1 MNAPTIDR
9 GENLPALAKSPKQV
23 YYKGFTTARKLLYP
37 TKCRSNTVAKL
48 GNLLTYSYEKD
59 DL

>member
-1 MNAPTIDR
+1 MLQLLTGAKIYLHLQ
-9 GENLPALAKSPKQV
+9 NLQSKFITKVLRQPE
-23 YYKGFTTARKLLYP
+23 RKLLYP
-37 TKCRSNTVAKL
+37 TKCRSITVAKL